1 MTWKCGVPYT
11 IPPHPCPSGIRCE
24 WPTAKSKGDCARPPC
39 CLIEETTFRA
49 NLVEVSTKPCL
60 GWACDHYQVA
70 GEGGGL
76 RTCDLDLCPP
86 RLGQKMF
93 CRHPEARP

>member
-24 WPTAKSKGDCARPPC
+24 FPTARSKADCGKPPG
-39 CLIEETTFRA
+39 CLIEEATFRA

-70 GEGGGL
+70 DKDGDK
-76 RTCDLDLCPP
+76 RVCNLDDCPP
-86 RLGQKMF
+86 MYPFDMF